1 VDRFSLAETSPR
13 FAKSRC
19 PGVGWAGFFRAVI
32 CASLFPA
39 QLRATSLMK
48 NLIGIIL
55 IVAGIFV
62 FIQGMN
68 RRDSLAGQV
77 DRAGTAVANTV
88 DGGARQ
94 PKHIVYMVV
103 GGVLVIGGIGV
114 ISRRARPTSI

>member
-1 VDRFSLAETSPR
+1 
-13 FAKSRC
+13 
-19 PGVGWAGFFRAVI
+19 
-32 CASLFPA
+32 
-39 QLRATSLMK
+39 MK
-48 NLIGIIL
+48 NLIGIVL

-62 FIQGMN
+62 FIQGLN

-103 GGVLVIGGIGV
+103 GGVLVIAGLGV
-114 ISRRARPTSI
+114 MTRRGSPATMV